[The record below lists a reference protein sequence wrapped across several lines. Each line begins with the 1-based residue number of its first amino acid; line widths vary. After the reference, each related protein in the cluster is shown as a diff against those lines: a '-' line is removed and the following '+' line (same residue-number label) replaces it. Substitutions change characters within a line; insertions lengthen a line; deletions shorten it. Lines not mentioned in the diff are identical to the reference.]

1 MLEDV
6 RRFFESVWELIC
18 AKHNEGLYNSIC
30 LVVLLLLPVLLLIL
44 IVCLCCYGCCCGRDT
59 CCKCCRRQKGPT
71 KKKNPD
77 DLWIQRQPQ
86 PIMMDNLS
94 VPV

>member
-1 MLEDV
+1 MLETV
-6 RRFFESVWELIC
+6 RTFFQSVWELIL

-30 LVVLLLLPVLLLIL
+30 LVVLLILPILLLL
-44 IVCLCCYGCCCGRDT
+44 LVVCLCCYGCCSGRHT
-59 CCKCCRRQKGPT
+59 PCKCCRRQKDT
-71 KKKNPD
+71 VRKKNPD

-86 PIMMDNLS
+86 PIMMDSLS